1 MENITNLLKEAGFNS
16 ANLTILITAM
26 TTAILAIFKQVPIKI
41 FNQIKYFI
49 KARTMYTIQLQS
61 LINQYAC
68 ERAFEWI
75 RKQNLKSIKRALRI
89 QPYDIVRD
97 NKEAILE
104 NIYSKSGMPLGT
116 FTSCKKFT
124 IISIAITKD
133 NEHSSDTLIT
143 INIFGLFSKIFTEDL
158 LCTIGENRNLNRKYI
173 EYNTLDSMGGFT
185 STTKFKRKLNTIYL
199 ENKNKIFESINVWEK
214 SEEFYRER
222 GIPYKLGIL
231 LYGEPGTGK
240 SSLVHAIASEL
251 NKDVIVLT
259 AGAILNGK
267 LNKYNMVCCD
277 TPPIIVIEEI
287 DTIVNSR
294 QNKELGEK
302 EKVILSELLNFL
314 DGPSSPDSC
323 VIIATTNHIEKL
335 DPAIIRSGRFDIKIH
350 MGKISRDLAIQMCL
364 DFGCNPE
371 EILDDSTEFNPS
383 ELQSKLIFFSKNR
396 LYKNSIDNVQANKEE

>member
-1 MENITNLLKEAGFNS
+1 MKTLLNLLKEAGFNS

-41 FNQIKYFI
+41 FKQIKYFI
-49 KARTMYTIQLQS
+49 KSRTMYTIQLQS
-61 LINQYAC
+61 LINQFAC
-68 ERAFEWI
+68 DRAFEWI
-75 RKQNLKSIKRALRI
+75 RKQNFKSIKRALRL
-89 QPYDIVRD
+89 QPYDIVKD
-97 NKEAILE
+97 DKEAILE

-143 INIFGLFSKIFTEDL
+143 INIFGLFSKRFTEDL
-158 LCTIGENRNLNRKYI
+158 LCTIGENRDVNRKYI
-173 EYNTLDSMGGFT
+173 EYNTLNNMGGFT
-185 STTKFKRKLNTIYL
+185 QSTKFKRNLSTIYL
-199 ENKNKIFESINVWEK
+199 ENKNKIFESINVWK
-214 SEEFYRER
+214 NSEEFYRER

-267 LNKYNMVCCD
+267 LSRYNTACCD

-294 QNKELGEK
+294 QNELGEK

-323 VIIATTNHIEKL
+323 VVIATTNHIEKL